1 MNDMVNGFKRVMR
14 LKDKCGNRRFNLLLL
29 EELQHCFCEI
39 DLLVVMF
46 EVFPFMELKDDFRKK
61 MDELNDFLDYI
72 NDNPIS
78 PITTFENAIF
88 QKMDEMIES
97 YAKYL
102 DEHKKTEQQARER
115 RKSFSFF
122 MGRHFKV
129 VTLNQRINQ
138 RIKL

>member
-1 MNDMVNGFKRVMR
+1 MNNMVNGFKRVMR
-14 LKDKCGNRRFNLLLL
+14 LRDKCGNRRFNLLLL

-46 EVFPFMELKDDFRKK
+46 EIFPFMELKDDFRKK

-88 QKMDEMIES
+88 QKMDEMIEG

-102 DEHKKTEQQARER
+102 DEHKKTE
-115 RKSFSFF
+115 
-122 MGRHFKV
+122 
-129 VTLNQRINQ
+129 
-138 RIKL
+138 